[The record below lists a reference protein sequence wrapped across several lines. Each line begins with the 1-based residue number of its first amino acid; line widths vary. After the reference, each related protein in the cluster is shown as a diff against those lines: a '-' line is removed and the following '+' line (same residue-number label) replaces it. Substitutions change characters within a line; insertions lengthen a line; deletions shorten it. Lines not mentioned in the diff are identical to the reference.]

1 MSKNLLEICMFVKIG
16 LFVCSLFFTSML
28 LATKGNKISDL
39 EIYYPITKISF
50 KYGNA
55 VNSLPDLKILGQAHV
70 EIGKEG
76 IEYSLLQLR
85 QGLSSPIKISESEL
99 FKLSE
104 IPLHYLKKEGYEGVV
119 ALVDPTLIDP
129 LTAKDLRKPGNY
141 ELIIKVWVSVLE
153 RVVLEST
160 GLRENERLR
169 IEKSINDYIG
179 RSNITGS
186 PVEKSFFTEIKQRG
200 NHSSRSSQVI
210 LSAGTQPGLVKAVV
224 RNNRLDSDNFS
235 LSTQNSGSSST
246 GKWIF
251 NAVAQTSQ
259 LSGIDDSL
267 QLNYSV
273 SNTGEKQGLSG
284 RYYIPFLPQD
294 KLGLGLSL
302 GYSSYD
308 ASTFAI
314 TQIDFHGQ
322 NLYADIALSAKSK
335 PLEESVFRAGFEI
348 GLRIENVKAFNS
360 LTSSADVSMLT
371 PRISVSLEQKQKYRY
386 ANTLISLGGNVLS
399 IDQNHMLSLGGLDVT
414 DRYARLSFSHLEN
427 LFIGK
432 LLYSPGKYL
441 SKHSISMKFQSS
453 WGLFDDRHL
462 PHHQFVTGG
471 TGSVRGYPES
481 AVAGDHGNLVSL
493 EYRLPFL
500 VFGHSS
506 AQAPLIWSVA
516 PFVDWART
524 SVNNPFSWESNH
536 ILIGTGLSF
545 YLPLP
550 YGMFAS
556 VEFAKPL
563 REIEVSG
570 NTLDG
575 TTSGD
580 YRVHGN
586 IGWKF

>member
-1 MSKNLLEICMFVKIG
+1 MKVIG
-16 LFVCSLFFTSML
+16 LRKYKIFLYLVCLSLSSFFVSGEDD
-28 LATKGNKISDL
+28 ATPKGL
-39 EIYYPITKISF
+39 ESFYPVTKIFF

-55 VNSLPDLKILGQAHV
+55 VSGLPNLKDLDEAYI
-70 EIGKEG
+70 EIGKAG
-76 IEYSLLQLR
+76 REYSLLQLR
-85 QGLSSPIKISESEL
+85 QGLSNPIQISESEL

-104 IPLHYLKKEGYEGVV
+104 IPLHFLKKEGYEGVV

-129 LTAKDLRKPGNY
+129 VNAQDLRKSGNY
-141 ELIIKVWVSVLE
+141 ELTIEVWVSVLE
-153 RVVLEST
+153 SVELESD
-160 GLRENERLR
+160 GLRKNESLR
-169 IEKSINDYIG
+169 IEKSIQNYVG
-179 RSNITGS
+179 RSNVTGS
-186 PVEKSFFTEIKQRG
+186 PVKKSFFTEIKQRG

-210 LSAGTQPGLVKAVV
+210 LSAGSQPGMVKAVV
-224 RNNRLDSDNFS
+224 RNKRQDSDHFS
-235 LSTQNSGSSST
+235 LSVSNSGSPST

-251 NAVAQTSQ
+251 NGLATTNQ
-259 LSGIDDSL
+259 LTGIDDSL
-267 QLNYSV
+267 QVNYSV
-273 SNTGEKQGLSG
+273 SNTGEKQGLSS
-284 RYYIPFLPQD
+284 RYYIPFLPQE
-294 KLGLGLSL
+294 KLGMGLSL

-314 TQIDFHGQ
+314 TQIDFNGQ

-335 PLEESVFRAGFEI
+335 PLEEFGLRAGFEI
-348 GLRIENVKAFNS
+348 GLRVENVKAFNS

-371 PRISVSLEQKQKYRY
+371 PRISANLEQKNKYRY
-386 ANTLISLGGNVLS
+386 ANTSVSLGGNILS
-399 IDQNHMLSLGGLDVT
+399 IDQNQMLSLGGLDVT
-414 DRYARLSFSHLEN
+414 DRYARLTFSHLEN

-432 LLYSPGKYL
+432 MLYSPGKYL
-441 SKHSISMKFQSS
+441 SKHSISMKVLSS
-453 WGLFDDRHL
+453 WGLFDERHL

-471 TGSVRGYPES
+471 TGSVRGYPE
-481 AVAGDHGNLVSL
+481 ATVAGDHGNLISL
-493 EYRLPFL
+493 EYRLPF
-500 VFGHSS
+500 FIFDHSS
-506 AQAPLIWSVA
+506 ANAPLIWSVA

-524 SVNNPFSWESNH
+524 SVNNPLSWESNH

-545 YLPLP
+545 FLPLP

-575 TTSGD
+575 STSGD

>member
-1 MSKNLLEICMFVKIG
+1 MKVIG
-16 LFVCSLFFTSML
+16 LRKYKIFLYLVCLSLSSFFVSGEDD
-28 LATKGNKISDL
+28 ATPKGL
-39 EIYYPITKISF
+39 ESFYPVTKIFF

-55 VNSLPDLKILGQAHV
+55 VSGLPNLKDLDEAYI
-70 EIGKEG
+70 EIGKAG
-76 IEYSLLQLR
+76 REYSLLQLR
-85 QGLSSPIKISESEL
+85 QGLSNPIQISESEL

-104 IPLHYLKKEGYEGVV
+104 IPLHFLKKEGYEGVV

-129 LTAKDLRKPGNY
+129 VNAQDLRKSGNY
-141 ELIIKVWVSVLE
+141 ELTIEVWVSVLE
-153 RVVLEST
+153 SVELESD
-160 GLRENERLR
+160 GLRKNESLR
-169 IEKSINDYIG
+169 IEKSIQNYVG
-179 RSNITGS
+179 RSNVTGS
-186 PVEKSFFTEIKQRG
+186 PVKKSFFTEIKQRG

-210 LSAGTQPGLVKAVV
+210 LSAGSQPGMVKAVV
-224 RNNRLDSDNFS
+224 RNKRQDSDHFS
-235 LSTQNSGSSST
+235 LSVSNSGSPST

-251 NAVAQTSQ
+251 NGLATTNQ
-259 LSGIDDSL
+259 LTGIDDSL
-267 QLNYSV
+267 QVNYSV
-273 SNTGEKQGLSG
+273 SNTGEKQGLSS
-284 RYYIPFLPQD
+284 RYYIPFLPQE
-294 KLGLGLSL
+294 KLGMGLSL

-314 TQIDFHGQ
+314 TQIDFNGQ

-335 PLEESVFRAGFEI
+335 PLEEFGLRAGLEI
-348 GLRIENVKAFNS
+348 GLRVENVKAFNS

-371 PRISVSLEQKQKYRY
+371 PRISANLEQKNKYRY
-386 ANTLISLGGNVLS
+386 ANTSVSLGGNILS
-399 IDQNHMLSLGGLDVT
+399 IDQNQMLSLGGLDVT
-414 DRYARLSFSHLEN
+414 DRYARLTFSHLEN

-432 LLYSPGKYL
+432 MLYSPGKYL
-441 SKHSISMKFQSS
+441 SKHSISMKFLSS
-453 WGLFDDRHL
+453 WGLFDERHL

-481 AVAGDHGNLVSL
+481 TVAGDHGNLISL
-493 EYRLPFL
+493 EYRLPF
-500 VFGHSS
+500 FIFDHSS
-506 AQAPLIWSVA
+506 AKAPLIWSVA

-524 SVNNPFSWESNH
+524 SVNNPLSWESNH

-545 YLPLP
+545 FLPLP

-575 TTSGD
+575 STSGD

>member
-1 MSKNLLEICMFVKIG
+1 MKVIG
-16 LFVCSLFFTSML
+16 LRKFQFILYSVCFSLSTYFVSGEDD
-28 LATKGNKISDL
+28 AISKEL
-39 EIYYPITKISF
+39 ESFYPVTKIFF
-50 KYGNA
+50 KYGN
-55 VNSLPDLKILGQAHV
+55 VVSGLPNLNHLDEAYI
-70 EIGKEG
+70 EIGKAG
-76 IEYSLLQLR
+76 REYTLLQLR
-85 QGLSSPIKISESEL
+85 QGLSSPIQISESEL

-104 IPLHYLKKEGYEGVV
+104 IPLHFLKKEGYEGVV

-129 LTAKDLRKPGNY
+129 VNAQDLRAPGNY
-141 ELIIKVWVSVLE
+141 ELTIEVWVSVLE
-153 RVVLEST
+153 SVELESD
-160 GLRENERLR
+160 GLRKNERLR
-169 IEKSINDYIG
+169 IEKSILNYVD
-179 RSNITGS
+179 RSNISGS
-186 PVEKSFFTEIKQRG
+186 PVKKSFFTEIKQRG

-210 LSAGTQPGLVKAVV
+210 LSAGSQPGMVKAVV
-224 RNNRLDSDNFS
+224 RNKRQDSDHFS
-235 LSTQNSGSSST
+235 LSVSNSGSPST

-251 NAVAQTSQ
+251 NGLAKTNQ
-259 LSGIDDSL
+259 LTGIDDNL
-267 QLNYSV
+267 QINYSV

-284 RYYIPFLPQD
+284 RYYIPFLPQE

-314 TQIDFHGQ
+314 TQIDFNGQ
-322 NLYADIALSAKSK
+322 NLYADIALCAKSK
-335 PLEESVFRAGFEI
+335 SLDEFGLRAGFEI

-371 PRISVSLEQKQKYRY
+371 PRISANLEQKNKFRY
-386 ANTLISLGGNVLS
+386 ANTSISLGGNISS
-399 IDQNHMLSLGGLDVT
+399 IDPNDLIALGGLDVT
-414 DRYARLSFSHLEN
+414 DKYARLTLSHTEN
-427 LFIGK
+427 LFVGK
-432 LLYSPGKYL
+432 MLYSPGKYL

-453 WGLFDDRHL
+453 WGMFDERHL

-481 AVAGDHGNLVSL
+481 TVAGDHGNLISL
-493 EYRLPFL
+493 EYRMPFFI
-500 VFGHSS
+500 FGHSS
-506 AQAPLIWSVA
+506 AKTPLIWSVA

-524 SVNNPFSWESNH
+524 SVNNPLSWESNH

>member
-1 MSKNLLEICMFVKIG
+1 MKVIG
-16 LFVCSLFFTSML
+16 LRKVQFILYFICFSLSSHFVSGEDDASS
-28 LATKGNKISDL
+28 KEL
-39 EIYYPITKISF
+39 ESFYPVTKIFF
-50 KYGNA
+50 KYGN
-55 VNSLPDLKILGQAHV
+55 VVSGLPNLNDLDEAYI
-70 EIGKEG
+70 EIGKAG
-76 IEYSLLQLR
+76 REYSLLQLR
-85 QGLSSPIKISESEL
+85 QGLSGPIQISESEL

-104 IPLHYLKKEGYEGVV
+104 IPLHFLKKEGYEGVV

-129 LTAKDLRKPGNY
+129 VNAQDLREPGNY
-141 ELIIKVWVSVLE
+141 ELTIEVWVSVLE
-153 RVVLEST
+153 SVELESD
-160 GLRENERLR
+160 GLRKNERLR
-169 IEKSINDYIG
+169 IEKSILNYVD
-179 RSNITGS
+179 RSNISGS
-186 PVEKSFFTEIKQRG
+186 PVKKSFFTEIKQRG

-210 LSAGTQPGLVKAVV
+210 LSAGSQPGMVKAVV
-224 RNNRLDSDNFS
+224 RNKRQDSDHFS
-235 LSTQNSGSSST
+235 LSVSNSGSPST

-251 NAVAQTSQ
+251 NGLAKTNQ
-259 LSGIDDSL
+259 LTGIDDNL
-267 QLNYSV
+267 QINYSV

-284 RYYIPFLPQD
+284 RYYIPFLPQE

-314 TQIDFHGQ
+314 TQIDFNGQ
-322 NLYADIALSAKSK
+322 NLYADISLCAKSK
-335 PLEESVFRAGFEI
+335 PFDEFGLCAGFEI

-371 PRISVSLEQKQKYRY
+371 PRISANLEQKNKFRY
-386 ANTLISLGGNVLS
+386 ANTSISLGGNISS
-399 IDQNHMLSLGGLDVT
+399 IDPNDLIALGGLDVT
-414 DRYARLSFSHLEN
+414 DKYARLTLSHTEN
-427 LFIGK
+427 LFVGK
-432 LLYSPGKYL
+432 MLYSPGKYL

-453 WGLFDDRHL
+453 WGMFDERHL

-481 AVAGDHGNLVSL
+481 TVAGDHGNLISL
-493 EYRLPFL
+493 EYRMPFFI
-500 VFGHSS
+500 FGHSS
-506 AQAPLIWSVA
+506 AKAPLIWSVA

-524 SVNNPFSWESNH
+524 SVNNPLSWESNH

>member
-1 MSKNLLEICMFVKIG
+1 MKVIG
-16 LFVCSLFFTSML
+16 LKKFNIFLYFLCLSLSSYFVSGEDV
-28 LATKGNKISDL
+28 AGPKVL
-39 EIYYPITKISF
+39 ESFYPVTKIFF

-55 VNSLPDLKILGQAHV
+55 VSGLPNLNDLDKAYIK
-70 EIGKEG
+70 IGKAG
-76 IEYSLLQLR
+76 RSYSLLQLR
-85 QGLSSPIKISESEL
+85 QGLSRPMQISESEL

-104 IPLHYLKKEGYEGVV
+104 IPLHFLKKEGYEGVV

-129 LTAKDLRKPGNY
+129 VNAQDLRKSGNY
-141 ELIIKVWVSVLE
+141 ELTIEVWVSVLE
-153 RVVLEST
+153 SVKLESD
-160 GLRENERLR
+160 GLRKNESLR
-169 IEKSINDYIG
+169 IEKSIQSYVG

-186 PVEKSFFTEIKQRG
+186 PVKKSFFTEIKQRG

-210 LSAGTQPGLVKAVV
+210 LSAGSQPGMVKAVV
-224 RNNRLDSDNFS
+224 RNKRQDFDHFS
-235 LSTQNSGSSST
+235 LSVSNSGSPST

-251 NAVAQTSQ
+251 NGLAKTNQ
-259 LSGIDDSL
+259 LTGIDDSL
-267 QLNYSV
+267 QVNYSV

-284 RYYIPFLPQD
+284 RYYIPFLPQQ

-314 TQIDFHGQ
+314 TQIDFNGQ
-322 NLYADIALSAKSK
+322 NLYADIAFSAKSK
-335 PLEESVFRAGFEI
+335 PLEEFGLRAGLEI
-348 GLRIENVKAFNS
+348 GFRMENVKAFNS
-360 LTSSADVSMLT
+360 LTSSTDVSMLT
-371 PRISVSLEQKQKYRY
+371 PRISANLEQKNKYRY
-386 ANTLISLGGNVLS
+386 ANTSVSLGGNILS
-399 IDQNHMLSLGGLDVT
+399 IDQNHMLSLGGIDVT
-414 DRYARLSFSHLEN
+414 DRYARLAFSHLEN

-432 LLYSPGKYL
+432 MLYSPGKYL
-441 SKHSISMKFQSS
+441 SNHSISMKFQSS

-481 AVAGDHGNLVSL
+481 IVAGDHGNLISL
-493 EYRLPFL
+493 EYRLPF
-500 VFGHSS
+500 FIFDHSS
-506 AQAPLIWSVA
+506 AKAPLIWSVA

-524 SVNNPFSWESNH
+524 SVNNPLSWESNH

-563 REIEVSG
+563 RGIEVSG

>member
-1 MSKNLLEICMFVKIG
+1 MKVIG
-16 LFVCSLFFTSML
+16 LRKFKIFLYFVCLSLSSYFVCGEDE
-28 LATKGNKISDL
+28 ATPKGL
-39 EIYYPITKISF
+39 ESFYPVTKIFF
-50 KYGNA
+50 KYGN
-55 VNSLPDLKILGQAHV
+55 VVSGLPNLNDLDEAYIQV
-70 EIGKEG
+70 GKADR
-76 IEYSLLQLR
+76 EYSLLQLR
-85 QGLSSPIKISESEL
+85 QGLSSPIQISESEL

-104 IPLHYLKKEGYEGVV
+104 IPLHFLKKEGYEGVV

-129 LTAKDLRKPGNY
+129 VNAQDLRKSGNY
-141 ELIIKVWVSVLE
+141 ELTIEVWVSVLE
-153 RVVLEST
+153 SVELESD
-160 GLRENERLR
+160 GLRKNESLR
-169 IEKSINDYIG
+169 IEKSIQNYVG
-179 RSNITGS
+179 RSNVTGS
-186 PVEKSFFTEIKQRG
+186 PVKKSFFTEIKQRG

-210 LSAGTQPGLVKAVV
+210 LSAGSQPGMVKAVV
-224 RNNRLDSDNFS
+224 RNKRQDSDHFS
-235 LSTQNSGSSST
+235 LSVSNSGSPST

-251 NAVAQTSQ
+251 NGLAKSNQ
-259 LSGIDDSL
+259 LTGIDDSL
-267 QLNYSV
+267 QVNYSV

-284 RYYIPFLPQD
+284 RYYIPFLPQE

-314 TQIDFHGQ
+314 TQIDFNGQ

-335 PLEESVFRAGFEI
+335 PLEEFGLRAGFEI
-348 GLRIENVKAFNS
+348 GLRVENVKAFNS

-371 PRISVSLEQKQKYRY
+371 PRISANLEQKNKYRY
-386 ANTLISLGGNVLS
+386 ANTSVSLGGNILS
-399 IDQNHMLSLGGLDVT
+399 IDQNQMLSLGGLDVT
-414 DRYARLSFSHLEN
+414 DRYARLTFSHLEN

-432 LLYSPGKYL
+432 MLYSPGKYL
-441 SKHSISMKFQSS
+441 SKHSISMKVLSS
-453 WGLFDDRHL
+453 WGLFDERHL

-471 TGSVRGYPES
+471 TGSVRGYPE
-481 AVAGDHGNLVSL
+481 ATVAGDHGNLISL
-493 EYRLPFL
+493 EYRLPFFI
-500 VFGHSS
+500 FGHSS
-506 AQAPLIWSVA
+506 ANAPLIWSVA

-524 SVNNPFSWESNH
+524 SVNNPLSWESNH

-545 YLPLP
+545 FLPLP

-575 TTSGD
+575 STSGD

>member
-1 MSKNLLEICMFVKIG
+1 MKVIG
-16 LFVCSLFFTSML
+16 LRKYKIFLYLVCLSLSSFFVSGEDD
-28 LATKGNKISDL
+28 ATPKGL
-39 EIYYPITKISF
+39 ESFYPVTKIFF

-55 VNSLPDLKILGQAHV
+55 VSGLPNLKDLDEAYI
-70 EIGKEG
+70 EIGKAG
-76 IEYSLLQLR
+76 REYSLLQLR
-85 QGLSSPIKISESEL
+85 QGLSNPIQISESEL

-104 IPLHYLKKEGYEGVV
+104 IPLHFLKKEGYEGVV

-129 LTAKDLRKPGNY
+129 VNAQDLRKSGNY
-141 ELIIKVWVSVLE
+141 ELTIEVWVSVLE
-153 RVVLEST
+153 SVELESD
-160 GLRENERLR
+160 GLRKNESLR
-169 IEKSINDYIG
+169 IEKSIQSYVG

-186 PVEKSFFTEIKQRG
+186 PVKKSFFTEIKQRG

-210 LSAGTQPGLVKAVV
+210 LSAGSQPGMVKAVV
-224 RNNRLDSDNFS
+224 RNKRQDSDHFS
-235 LSTQNSGSSST
+235 LSVSNSGSPST

-251 NAVAQTSQ
+251 NGLATTNQ
-259 LSGIDDSL
+259 LTGIDDSL
-267 QLNYSV
+267 QVNYSV

-284 RYYIPFLPQD
+284 RYYIPFLPQE

-314 TQIDFHGQ
+314 TQIDFNGQ

-335 PLEESVFRAGFEI
+335 PLEEFGLRAGFEI
-348 GLRIENVKAFNS
+348 GLRVENVKAFNS

-371 PRISVSLEQKQKYRY
+371 PRISANLEQKNKYRY
-386 ANTLISLGGNVLS
+386 ANTSVSLGGNILS
-399 IDQNHMLSLGGLDVT
+399 IDQNQMLSLGGLDVT
-414 DRYARLSFSHLEN
+414 DRYARLTFSHLEN

-432 LLYSPGKYL
+432 MLYSPGKYL
-441 SKHSISMKFQSS
+441 SKHSISMKFLSS
-453 WGLFDDRHL
+453 WGLFDERHL

-481 AVAGDHGNLVSL
+481 TVAGDHGNLISL
-493 EYRLPFL
+493 EYRLPF
-500 VFGHSS
+500 FIFDHSS
-506 AQAPLIWSVA
+506 AKAPLIWSVA

-524 SVNNPFSWESNH
+524 SVNNPLSWESNH
-536 ILIGTGLSF
+536 ILMGAGLSF

-575 TTSGD
+575 STSGD

>member
-1 MSKNLLEICMFVKIG
+1 MKVIG
-16 LFVCSLFFTSML
+16 LRKFKIFLYFVCLSLSSYFVCGEDE
-28 LATKGNKISDL
+28 ATPKGL
-39 EIYYPITKISF
+39 ESFYPVTKIFF
-50 KYGNA
+50 KYGN
-55 VNSLPDLKILGQAHV
+55 VVSGLPNLNDLDEAYIQV
-70 EIGKEG
+70 GKADR
-76 IEYSLLQLR
+76 EYSLLQLR
-85 QGLSSPIKISESEL
+85 QGLSSPIQISESEL

-104 IPLHYLKKEGYEGVV
+104 IPLHFLKKEGYEGVV

-129 LTAKDLRKPGNY
+129 VNAQDLRKSGNY
-141 ELIIKVWVSVLE
+141 ELTIEVWVSVLE
-153 RVVLEST
+153 SVELESD
-160 GLRENERLR
+160 GLRKNESLR
-169 IEKSINDYIG
+169 IEKSIQSYVG
-179 RSNITGS
+179 RSNINGS
-186 PVEKSFFTEIKQRG
+186 PVKKSFFTEIKERG

-210 LSAGTQPGLVKAVV
+210 LSAGSQPGMVKAVV
-224 RNNRLDSDNFS
+224 RNKRQDSDHFS
-235 LSTQNSGSSST
+235 LSVSNSGSPST

-251 NAVAQTSQ
+251 NGLAKTNQ
-259 LSGIDDSL
+259 LTGIDDSL
-267 QLNYSV
+267 QVNYSV

-284 RYYIPFLPQD
+284 RYYIPFLPQE

-314 TQIDFHGQ
+314 TQIDFNGQ

-335 PLEESVFRAGFEI
+335 PLEEFGLRAGFEI
-348 GLRIENVKAFNS
+348 GLRVENVKAFNS

-371 PRISVSLEQKQKYRY
+371 PRISANLEQKNKYRY
-386 ANTLISLGGNVLS
+386 ANTSVSLGGNILS

-414 DRYARLSFSHLEN
+414 DRYARLTFSHLEN

-432 LLYSPGKYL
+432 MLYSPGKYL
-441 SKHSISMKFQSS
+441 SKHSISMKFLSS
-453 WGLFDDRHL
+453 WGLFDERHL

-471 TGSVRGYPES
+471 TGSVRGYPE
-481 AVAGDHGNLVSL
+481 ATVAGDHGNLISL
-493 EYRLPFL
+493 EYRLPF
-500 VFGHSS
+500 FIFDHSS
-506 AQAPLIWSVA
+506 AKAPLIWSVA

-524 SVNNPFSWESNH
+524 SVNNPLSWESNH

-545 YLPLP
+545 FLPLP

-575 TTSGD
+575 STSGD

>member
-1 MSKNLLEICMFVKIG
+1 MKVIG
-16 LFVCSLFFTSML
+16 LRKFEFILYSVCFSLSTYFVSGEDD
-28 LATKGNKISDL
+28 AISKEL
-39 EIYYPITKISF
+39 ESFYPVTKIFF
-50 KYGNA
+50 KYGN
-55 VNSLPDLKILGQAHV
+55 VVSGLPNLNHLDEAYI
-70 EIGKEG
+70 EIGKAG
-76 IEYSLLQLR
+76 REYTLLQLR
-85 QGLSSPIKISESEL
+85 QGLSSPIQISESEL

-104 IPLHYLKKEGYEGVV
+104 IPLHFLKKEGYEGVV

-129 LTAKDLRKPGNY
+129 VNAQDLRAPGNY
-141 ELIIKVWVSVLE
+141 ELTIEVWVSVLE
-153 RVVLEST
+153 SVELESD
-160 GLRENERLR
+160 GLRKNERLR
-169 IEKSINDYIG
+169 IEKSILNYVD
-179 RSNITGS
+179 RSNISGS
-186 PVEKSFFTEIKQRG
+186 PVKKSFFTEIKQRG

-210 LSAGTQPGLVKAVV
+210 LSAGSQPGMVKAVV
-224 RNNRLDSDNFS
+224 RNKRQDSDHFS
-235 LSTQNSGSSST
+235 LSVSNSGSPST

-251 NAVAQTSQ
+251 NGLAKTNQ
-259 LSGIDDSL
+259 LTGIDDNL
-267 QLNYSV
+267 QINYSV

-284 RYYIPFLPQD
+284 RYYIPFLPQE

-314 TQIDFHGQ
+314 TQIDFNGQ
-322 NLYADIALSAKSK
+322 NLYADITLCAKSK
-335 PLEESVFRAGFEI
+335 SLDEFGLRAGFEI

-371 PRISVSLEQKQKYRY
+371 PRISANLEQKNKFRY
-386 ANTLISLGGNVLS
+386 ANTSISLGGNISS
-399 IDQNHMLSLGGLDVT
+399 IDPNDLIALGGLDVT
-414 DRYARLSFSHLEN
+414 DKYARLTLSHTEN
-427 LFIGK
+427 LFVGK
-432 LLYSPGKYL
+432 MLYSPGKYL

-453 WGLFDDRHL
+453 WGMFDERHL

-471 TGSVRGYPES
+471 AGSVRGYPES
-481 AVAGDHGNLVSL
+481 TVAGDHGNLISL
-493 EYRLPFL
+493 EYRMPFFI
-500 VFGHSS
+500 FGHSS
-506 AQAPLIWSVA
+506 VKAPLIWSVA

-524 SVNNPFSWESNH
+524 SVNNPLSWESNH

>member
-1 MSKNLLEICMFVKIG
+1 MFTIILEFCRLSRITIC
-16 LFVCSLFFTSML
+16 VCGIFTTPLL
-28 LATKGNKISDL
+28 LANDGRSSDF
-39 EIYYPITKISF
+39 ENHYPITKILF

-55 VNSLPDLKILGQAHV
+55 IAGLPDLIVLNQAYL
-70 EIGKEG
+70 EIGKDK
-76 IEYSLLQLR
+76 IEYSLQELEK
-85 QGLSSPIKISESEL
+85 GLLSPVKVSETEIYR
-99 FKLSE
+99 LSE
-104 IPLHYLKKEGYEGVV
+104 IPLHYLKSKGYEGVV
-119 ALVDPTLIDP
+119 ALVDPTMIDP
-129 LTAKDLRKPGNY
+129 INGNDLRRSGNF
-141 ELIIKVWVSVLE
+141 ELIIEVWVSVLE
-153 RVVLEST
+153 KVKLESS
-160 GLRENERLR
+160 GLRQNERLR
-169 IEKSINDYIG
+169 IEKSINEYVD
-179 RSNITGS
+179 RPNIVGS
-186 PVEKSFFTEIKQRG
+186 PVKRSFFNEIKRRG

-210 LSAGTQPGLVKAVV
+210 LSAGSQAGLVKAVV
-224 RNNRLDSDNFS
+224 RNKRQDTDNFS
-235 LSTQNSGSSST
+235 LSVSNSGSPST
-246 GKWIF
+246 GEWIF
-251 NAVAQTSQ
+251 NSIAKTDQ
-259 LSGIDDSL
+259 LSGLDDSL
-267 QLNYSV
+267 QFNYSV
-273 SNTGEKQGLSG
+273 SNTGEKQGLSS

-308 ASTFAI
+308 ATTFAI
-314 TQIDFHGQ
+314 TQIDFNGQ

-335 PLEESVFRAGFEI
+335 PLEEFGLRAGLEI

-371 PRISVSLEQKQKYRY
+371 PRISANLEQKNKYRY
-386 ANTLISLGGNVLS
+386 ANTSVSLGGNILS

-414 DRYARLSFSHLEN
+414 DRYARLTFSHMEN

-432 LLYSPGKYL
+432 MLYSLGKYL

-453 WGLFDDRHL
+453 WGLFDERHL

-471 TGSVRGYPES
+471 TGSVRGYPE
-481 AVAGDHGNLVSL
+481 ATVAGDHGNLISL
-493 EYRLPFL
+493 EYRLPF
-500 VFGHSS
+500 FIFDHSS
-506 AQAPLIWSVA
+506 ATAPLIWSVA

-524 SVNNPFSWESNH
+524 SVNNPLSWESNH

>member
-1 MSKNLLEICMFVKIG
+1 MKKIFLEIFMFVKVGI
-16 LFVCSLFFTSML
+16 FVCGFFFTSIL
-28 LATKGNKISDL
+28 LAKKANKISDL
-39 EIYYPITKISF
+39 ESYYPITKISF

-129 LTAKDLRKPGNY
+129 LNAQDLRKPGNY
-141 ELIIKVWVSVLE
+141 ELTIEVWVSLLE
-153 RVVLEST
+153 RVELESN
-160 GLRENERLR
+160 GLRKNERLR
-169 IEKSINDYIG
+169 IEKSINNYVG

-210 LSAGTQPGLVKAVV
+210 LSAGSQPGMVKAVI
-224 RNNRLDSDNFS
+224 RNNRQDSENFS
-235 LSTQNSGSSST
+235 LSVQNSGSSST

-251 NAVAQTSQ
+251 NGLAKTNQ
-259 LSGIDDSL
+259 LTGIDDSL
-267 QLNYSV
+267 QVNYSV
-273 SNTGEKQGLSG
+273 SNTGEKQGLNG
-284 RYYIPFLPQD
+284 RYYIPFLPQE
-294 KLGLGLSL
+294 KLGFGLSL

-314 TQIDFHGQ
+314 SQIDFSGQ
-322 NLYADIALSAKSK
+322 SLFADIVFSAKSK
-335 PLEESVFRAGFEI
+335 PVEEFGLRAGLEI

-371 PRISVSLEQKQKYRY
+371 PRISASLEQKQKFRY

-399 IDQNHMLSLGGLDVT
+399 IDQNHILSLGGLDVT
-414 DRYARLSFSHLEN
+414 DRYARLTFSHLEN

-432 LLYSPGKYL
+432 MLYSPGKYL

-453 WGLFDDRHL
+453 WGLFDERHL

-481 AVAGDHGNLVSL
+481 TVAGDHGNLVSL
-493 EYRLPFL
+493 EYRLPFFI
-500 VFGHSS
+500 FGHSS
-506 AQAPLIWSVA
+506 ARAPLIWSVA
-516 PFVDWART
+516 PFIDWART
-524 SVNNPFSWESNH
+524 SVNNPLPWESNH

>member
-1 MSKNLLEICMFVKIG
+1 MKVIG
-16 LFVCSLFFTSML
+16 LKKFKIFLYFVCLSLSSYFVSGEDD
-28 LATKGNKISDL
+28 ATPKGL
-39 EIYYPITKISF
+39 ESFYPVTKIFF
-50 KYGNA
+50 KYGN
-55 VNSLPDLKILGQAHV
+55 VVSGLPNLNDLDVAYI
-70 EIGKEG
+70 EIEKAGR
-76 IEYSLLQLR
+76 EYSLLQLR
-85 QGLSSPIKISESEL
+85 QGLSSPIQISESEL

-104 IPLHYLKKEGYEGVV
+104 IPLHFLKKEGYEGVV
-119 ALVDPTLIDP
+119 ALVDPSLIDP
-129 LTAKDLRKPGNY
+129 VNAQDLRKSGNN
-141 ELIIKVWVSVLE
+141 ELTIEVWVSVLE
-153 RVVLEST
+153 SVELESD
-160 GLRENERLR
+160 GLRNNERLR
-169 IEKSINDYIG
+169 VEKSIQSYVG

-186 PVEKSFFTEIKQRG
+186 PVKKRFFTEIKQRG
-200 NHSSRSSQVI
+200 NHSSRFSQVI
-210 LSAGTQPGLVKAVV
+210 LSAGSQPGMVKAVV
-224 RNNRLDSDNFS
+224 RNKRQDSDHFS
-235 LSTQNSGSSST
+235 LSVSNSGSPST

-251 NAVAQTSQ
+251 NGLAKTNQ
-259 LSGIDDSL
+259 LTGIDDSL
-267 QLNYSV
+267 QVNYSV

-284 RYYIPFLPQD
+284 HYYIPFLPQE

-314 TQIDFHGQ
+314 TQIDFNGQ

-335 PLEESVFRAGFEI
+335 PLEEFGFRTGFEI

-360 LTSSADVSMLT
+360 LTSSSDVSMLT
-371 PRISVSLEQKQKYRY
+371 PRISANLEQKNKHRY
-386 ANTLISLGGNVLS
+386 ANTSISLGGNILS

-414 DRYARLSFSHLEN
+414 DRYARLTFSHLEN

-432 LLYSPGKYL
+432 MLYSPGKYL

-453 WGLFDDRHL
+453 WGLFDERHL

-481 AVAGDHGNLVSL
+481 TVAGDHGNLISI
-493 EYRLPFL
+493 EYRLPFFI
-500 VFGHSS
+500 FGHSS
-506 AQAPLIWSVA
+506 AKAPLIWSVA
-516 PFVDWART
+516 PFVDWARN
-524 SVNNPFSWESNH
+524 SVNNPLPWESNH